1 MMMLSTTGS
10 SSYIQLLEGGRLEMR
25 PTVIHV
31 ASKPATPPPESTAA
45 ATPDSS
51 VSVSKKK
58 KRRPCRVAV
67 DVSACRYAIIKRCLR
82 ERDFR
87 LVKQPQ
93 ESGKD
98 GVPWDIWWS
107 DRGDTLK
114 HLPRLNALQ
123 KVNHFPGMEE
133 ICRKDFLAHNLYT
146 DECCQMLSNAIA
158 KVLPDEFD
166 FFPRSFLLPT
176 DRMELQLAMESGP
189 KNATYIVK
197 PRSLCQGKGISLL
210 QSFAKMP
217 TEGCVVQRSARARCV
232 LAQSGRNADIGC
244 FDRYIDDPLLIDG
257 FKFDLRIYVLVL
269 SVAPLQI
276 HIFRNGLARFCT
288 SAFRKPTRKNLN
300 QKRMH
305 LTNKNF
311 RRADDSAAGKSGGS
325 KRSLA
330 SIMQHL
336 DGNGGSSAQTWRQ
349 ICEIVVKTL
358 LSIQPK
364 LEATYKSFFGVK
376 DDEVE
381 WGAKSFEVLGFDIML
396 DAKGK
401 AWLFEVNHAP
411 SFAGDS
417 PLDREVKTALISG
430 ALDLVGVTNERKRKF
445 VRRRRQEW
453 TKRLWGA
460 QKSVR
465 RSKETAAK
473 GVEATEVTHAL
484 PLKDDDPPESTCDE
498 EAGGS
503 MDGNEDDEN
512 DPEVSERENQS
523 EPEDEDEDN
532 QESSSH
538 RSEPSSA
545 SVLSPSTILNI
556 FKKGNRVLPLHDPA
570 PQAPEPAE
578 NLRDAGSFGNEYE
591 QIYPVA
597 VDEHWA
603 GDLEADDSEA
613 RRDLRARFEHILV
626 AAEVNRSKLWG

>member
-1 MMMLSTTGS
+1 
-10 SSYIQLLEGGRLEMR
+10 MR
-25 PTVIHV
+25 PTSTLRPRTVVHV
-31 ASKPATPPPESTAA
+31 APKPAASSPESTAI
-45 ATPDSS
+45 ATPDPSAG
-51 VSVSKKK
+51 VSKKK

-82 ERDFR
+82 ERAFR

-114 HLPRLNALQ
+114 HLPRLNAFQ

-133 ICRKDFLAHNLYT
+133 ICRKDFLAHNL
-146 DECCQMLSNAIA
+146 
-158 KVLPDEFD
+158 
-166 FFPRSFLLPT
+166 
-176 DRMELQLAMESGP
+176 
-189 KNATYIVK
+189 
-197 PRSLCQGKGISLL
+197 
-210 QSFAKMP
+210 
-217 TEGCVVQRSARARCV
+217 
-232 LAQSGRNADIGC
+232 
-244 FDRYIDDPLLIDG
+244 YIDDPLLIDG

-276 HIFRNGLARFCT
+276 HILRNGLARFCT
-288 SAFRKPTRKNLN
+288 SAFRKPTRKNLS

-311 RRADDSAAGKSGGS
+311 RRADDSTAGKSGGS

-336 DGNGGSSAQTWRQ
+336 DANGGSSAQTWRQ

-376 DDEVE
+376 DDGVE
-381 WGAKSFEVLGFDIML
+381 WGAKAFEVLGFDIML

-417 PLDREVKTALISG
+417 PLDREVKTALITG

-445 VRRRRQEW
+445 VRQRRQEW
-453 TKRLWGA
+453 TKRLWGT

-473 GVEATEVTHAL
+473 GGETPGATHAL
-484 PLKDDDPPESTCDE
+484 PLKDDGPPESTCDE
-498 EAGGS
+498 EAGGP
-503 MDGNEDDEN
+503 MDDNEDDGN
-512 DPEVSERENQS
+512 DPELSERENQS
-523 EPEDEDEDN
+523 EPEDEDEDEDT
-532 QESSSH
+532 QESSSQ

-545 SVLSPSTILNI
+545 SVLSSSTILSI
-556 FKKGNRVLPLHDPA
+556 FKRGNRVLPLHDPD

-578 NLRDAGSFGNEYE
+578 DFRGAGSFGNVYE
-591 QIYPVA
+591 QIYPA
-597 VDEHWA
+597 AKGAHWA
-603 GDLEADDSEA
+603 GGRTTGDSEV
-613 RRDLRARFEHILV
+613 RRDLRARYERILV